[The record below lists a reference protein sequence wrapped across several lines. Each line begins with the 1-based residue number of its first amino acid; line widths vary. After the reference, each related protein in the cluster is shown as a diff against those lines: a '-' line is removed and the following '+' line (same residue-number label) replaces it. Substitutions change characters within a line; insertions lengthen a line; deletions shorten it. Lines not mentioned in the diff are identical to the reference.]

1 MGSLGV
7 FRDEFYNAAD
17 ALTVAQFTSTSQASG
32 TLVAAA
38 MAGARVTYVLSS
50 GATALTT
57 DTAANIIAQL
67 QSAVAAAQKANVGGF
82 AAALGSTPP
91 PGVPNL
97 FNMSYI
103 LTIENTNAGTLT
115 ITGGTGVTLV
125 GTATMLTV
133 TQRTWV
139 VTVTGPASITM
150 QTVGSQ
156 ATAV

>member
-1 MGSLGV
+1 MTNLGV
-7 FRDEFYNAAD
+7 FRDEFYNGAD
-17 ALTVAQFTSTSQASG
+17 ALTVAQFTSTAQASG

-82 AAALGSTPP
+82 SSALGSTPP

-115 ITGGTGVTLV
+115 ISAGTGVTLL
-125 GTATMLTV
+125 GAATIATV

-139 VTVTGPASITM
+139 VTVTGPASVTL
-150 QTVGSQ
+150 QTVGAQ
-156 ATAV
+156 ATTV